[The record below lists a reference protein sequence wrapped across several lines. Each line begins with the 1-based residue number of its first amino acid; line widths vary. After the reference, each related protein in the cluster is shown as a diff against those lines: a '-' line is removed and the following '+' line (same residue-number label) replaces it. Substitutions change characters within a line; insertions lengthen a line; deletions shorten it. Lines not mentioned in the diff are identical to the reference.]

1 MDGEQKIADHL
12 NHDTSWLRGV
22 GRGHSIAFSASVAA
36 HLLIL
41 VALVFLLPQI
51 ERAHHDWV
59 LAYVVEFD
67 RSGAV
72 GRGAG
77 AGDAGASSSP
87 AAAHDGAAA
96 AKPRPPH
103 HAHQRAARAEAE
115 PPRTAP
121 KTAAI
126 AASPVPGDAAIAAR
140 SKPVVPAASA
150 GTSGARGDVA
160 AAAAGGFGAH
170 GGEGGVGSGG
180 GLGNGTGS
188 GSAHAAYAQN
198 PGPKYPI
205 EARRR
210 AQEGTVLLRI
220 KVSADGS
227 VEQVEIAQSSGFD
240 LLDESAL
247 ETVRARWRFVPAL
260 RAGTPIESWCMV
272 PIRFAL
278 TEARAN

>member
-1 MDGEQKIADHL
+1 MDGEQKIADRL

-51 ERAHHDWV
+51 ERPHHDWV
-59 LAYVVEFD
+59 LAYLVEFD
-67 RSGAV
+67 RSGAA

-77 AGDAGASSSP
+77 AGNAGASSSP

-126 AASPVPGDAAIAAR
+126 AASPVPGDAAFA
-140 SKPVVPAASA
+140 
-150 GTSGARGDVA
+150 ARGDVA

-170 GGEGGVGSGG
+170 GGEGGAGSGG

-188 GSAHAAYAQN
+188 GSAHVAYGQN

-227 VEQVEIAQSSGFD
+227 VERVEIAQSSGFD
-240 LLDESAL
+240 SLDESAL